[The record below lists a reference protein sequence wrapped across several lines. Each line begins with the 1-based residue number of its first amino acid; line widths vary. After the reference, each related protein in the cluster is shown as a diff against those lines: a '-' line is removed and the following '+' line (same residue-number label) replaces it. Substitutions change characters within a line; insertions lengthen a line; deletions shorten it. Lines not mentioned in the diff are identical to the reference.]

1 LEVIVIE
8 IIHIIATFFNVFVT
22 PLSMAIGLIQI
33 LSNNNPKKGV
43 VSILVGVLIYV
54 VSEIVI

>member
-1 LEVIVIE
+1 MIE

-33 LSNNNPKKGV
+33 LSNNNPEKGV